1 MSLTETASAGP
12 VDPDRCLE
20 DLRWHRDFHRQAQFR
35 WWDSE
40 AVLVATEFTG
50 GRDNFETITE
60 LAELERD
67 RLVLADYAATCQ
79 RALGSALKQART
91 TLGQGDWKFAED
103 NLCLTTRT
111 CEQSSYLASWADPFD
126 TRRASNPQVDR
137 VRRSCARMMFGN
149 PLILSWELSQL
160 WTLYDAAEMLLEDA
174 LVDLSIELSDSCSP
188 TALLWAT
195 QMASTVGLEQRIAD
209 QRERRGSPGDYRRH
223 PRQSFTTVR

>member
-1 MSLTETASAGP
+1 MSLTDTAFAGP

-20 DLRWHRDFHRQAQFR
+20 DFRWHREFHRQAQFR

-91 TLGQGDWKFAED
+91 TLGQTDWKFAED

-126 TRRASNPQVDR
+126 HTWASNPQVDR

-209 QRERRGSPGDYRRH
+209 QRERRGSPGDDRRH